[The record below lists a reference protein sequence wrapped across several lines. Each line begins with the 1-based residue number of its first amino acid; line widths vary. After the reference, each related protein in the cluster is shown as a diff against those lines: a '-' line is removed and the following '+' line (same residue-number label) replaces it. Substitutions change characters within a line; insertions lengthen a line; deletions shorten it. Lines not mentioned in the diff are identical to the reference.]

1 MKKLAAVGYLTLFR
15 DFKLAAMIK
24 TYRSA
29 SCHQVLKIR
38 ERITYVSV
46 ISKIIKQYFDIK
58 LSKGLLH
65 PNPLWNSA
73 DKLHLMLPFKMH
85 LIRNVCTL

>member
-1 MKKLAAVGYLTLFR
+1 MKKLAAVEYLTLFR
-15 DFKLAAMIK
+15 DFKLAPMKK
-24 TYRSA
+24 TFISA

-38 ERITYVSV
+38 ECTYVSV

-73 DKLHLMLPFKMH
+73 DKLHLM
-85 LIRNVCTL
+85 

>member
-1 MKKLAAVGYLTLFR
+1 MKKLEAVVYLTLFR
-15 DFKLAAMIK
+15 DFKLASMIK

-29 SCHQVLKIR
+29 SCHQVLN
-38 ERITYVSV
+38 
-46 ISKIIKQYFDIK
+46 
-58 LSKGLLH
+58 SKGLLH

-73 DKLHLMLPFKMH
+73 DKLHLMSPFKVH

>member
-1 MKKLAAVGYLTLFR
+1 MKKLSAAGYLTLFMN
-15 DFKLAAMIK
+15 FKLALMIK

-29 SCHQVLKIR
+29 SCHQVLR
-38 ERITYVSV
+38 SESVTYVSV

-58 LSKGLLH
+58 LSKGLLY

-73 DKLHLMLPFKMH
+73 DILHPM
-85 LIRNVCTL
+85 

>member
-1 MKKLAAVGYLTLFR
+1 MKKLAAVGYLTLLK
-15 DFKLAAMIK
+15 DFNLAPMIK
-24 TYRSA
+24 TYISS

-38 ERITYVSV
+38 EVTYVSV

-65 PNPLWNSA
+65 PNPLCNSA
-73 DKLHLMLPFKMH
+73 DKLHLM
-85 LIRNVCTL
+85 

>member
-15 DFKLAAMIK
+15 DFKLAPMLK

-38 ERITYVSV
+38 ERYITYVSM
-46 ISKIIKQYFDIK
+46 ISKFIKQYVDIK

-73 DKLHLMLPFKMH
+73 DILHLM
-85 LIRNVCTL
+85 

>member
-1 MKKLAAVGYLTLFR
+1 MLHALLYQIKRKLAGYLTLFR
-15 DFKLAAMIK
+15 DFKLARMIK

-29 SCHQVLKIR
+29 SCQQVLKIR
-38 ERITYVSV
+38 ERSYVSV

-73 DKLHLMLPFKMH
+73 DILHLM
-85 LIRNVCTL
+85 